1 MIRAELYKITQV
13 WRVCHFYSDSK
24 VEATTSEALLGT
36 CLGLDASVTLS
47 VGLLL
52 SFLVVLLATLLLVV
66 SSLHLLQFTSET
78 LNLILVL
85 VDLRLVHVEF
95 SSHSL
100 HLVGLL
106 LQVLLVDRELFSDFG
121 TGLTSK
127 EVLEFDIE
135 LLFLLDDD
143 ILLNDFLGLLDETF
157 LERLNLLEHL
167 PSIRVCTFK
176 LPPSVVVEGVF
187 KLLRKSLD

>member
-1 MIRAELYKITQV
+1 MEGVAIS
-13 WRVCHFYSDSK
+13 YSDSK
-24 VEATTSEALLGT
+24 VEATTSETLLGT

-66 SSLHLLQFTSET
+66 SSLHLLEFTSET

-85 VDLRLVHVEF
+85 VDLSLVHVEF

-106 LQVLLVDRELFSDFG
+106 LQVLLVDGELFSDFG

-127 EVLEFDIE
+127 QVLEFDVE
-135 LLFLLDDD
+135 FLFLLDDD

-167 PSIRVCTFK
+167 PSIRVGTFK
-176 LPPSVVVEGVF
+176 LPPSVVVEWVF